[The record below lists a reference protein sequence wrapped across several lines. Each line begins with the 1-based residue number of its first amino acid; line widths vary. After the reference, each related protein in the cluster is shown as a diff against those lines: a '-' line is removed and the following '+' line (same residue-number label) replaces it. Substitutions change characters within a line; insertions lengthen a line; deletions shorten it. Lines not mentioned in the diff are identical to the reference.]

1 MSQVNSTSSRTAEAL
16 AFLGMGIM
24 GAAMAS
30 HLAAAGHTLRVWNR
44 TAGKTGA
51 LEALGALTA
60 SSLSEAVSASS
71 LIFTCLGDEK
81 DVESVLLGEDGV
93 LEHLPAGSVVV
104 DFSTIGPETARRLSE
119 RFQAAGSC
127 FLDAPVTGGDVG
139 ARNGTLTIMVGGEAT
154 AFERVRPF
162 LDLMGK
168 TLVHCGA
175 SGSGQ
180 ALKLCNQVLCSVN
193 LVALLEAMTL
203 ARRLGLSE
211 SLVVESLGNGAG
223 GSWALSNLGP
233 RILKRDFAPGFSIRH
248 MLKDLR
254 LVGESLNEEG
264 LALLGGTQWSVQ
276 RFNQV
281 VNERGGE
288 ALDLGTQA
296 MYLAYEDS

>member
-1 MSQVNSTSSRTAEAL
+1 MAQVNSTSSRTTEAL

-30 HLAAAGHTLRVWNR
+30 HLASAGHSLRVWNR
-44 TAGKTGA
+44 SAGKTGA
-51 LEALGALTA
+51 LEALGATA
-60 SSLSEAVSASS
+60 CADLGEAVSSSS

-81 DVESVLLGEDGV
+81 DVESVLLGANGV

-104 DFSTIGPETARRLSE
+104 DFSTIGPETARRLAE

-139 ARNGTLTIMVGGEAT
+139 ARNGTLTIMVGGDAI
-154 AFERVRPF
+154 AFERVRPY
-162 LDLMGK
+162 LSLMGK

-193 LVALLEAMTL
+193 LVALSEAMTL
-203 ARRLGLSE
+203 ARRLGLDE
-211 SLVVESLGNGAG
+211 SLVVEALGNGAG

-254 LVGESLNEEG
+254 LVGESLNEG
-264 LALLGGTQWSVQ
+264 GFGVLGGTQWSVQ

-281 VNERGGE
+281 VEEGGAA